1 MEILKTKQ
9 VSELRDFMISDL
21 VTLVS
26 GLLVVVVD
34 LVWTTGGRGYLQQ
47 AWLSL
52 IAQLNLSHVS
62 AVKSDRQSRV
72 FWR

>member
-1 MEILKTKQ
+1 MIHQVIRLPNGLRGLTIGLEILKTKQ

-34 LVWTTGGRGYLQQ
+34 FVWTTGGRGYLQQ
-47 AWLSL
+47 A
-52 IAQLNLSHVS
+52 
-62 AVKSDRQSRV
+62 
-72 FWR
+72 

>member
-1 MEILKTKQ
+1 MTIGLEILKTKQ
-9 VSELRDFMISDL
+9 IIVLWAFMVSDL

-47 AWLSL
+47 A
-52 IAQLNLSHVS
+52 
-62 AVKSDRQSRV
+62 
-72 FWR
+72 